1 MRAGGR
7 NLVHLGP
14 TEKKGEKKERKE
26 KKKIEKKSMVF
37 LFSFGCNFIFSF
49 HFFC

>member
-26 KKKIEKKSMVF
+26 KKNRKEEHGVS
-37 LFSFGCNFIFSF
+37 IFVLL
-49 HFFC
+49 